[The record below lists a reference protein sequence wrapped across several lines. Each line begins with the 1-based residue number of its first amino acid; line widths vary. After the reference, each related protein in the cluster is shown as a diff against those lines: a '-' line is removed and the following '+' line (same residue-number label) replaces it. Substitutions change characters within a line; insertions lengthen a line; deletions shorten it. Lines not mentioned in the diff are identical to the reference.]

1 MSEAMKIWP
10 DSILD
15 QPPVHL
21 KVAILCKLIK

>member
-21 KVAILCKLIK
+21 KVAILCTLK